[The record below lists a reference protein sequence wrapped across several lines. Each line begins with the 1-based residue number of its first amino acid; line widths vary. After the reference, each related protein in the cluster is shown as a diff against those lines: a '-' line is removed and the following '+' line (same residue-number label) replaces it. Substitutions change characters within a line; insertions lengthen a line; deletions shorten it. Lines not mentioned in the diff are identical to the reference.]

1 MVCMNVLTELRSE
14 ILSAEIS
21 MNVQK
26 SASQATRELRARIAI
41 LNSLLESHDE
51 SCQFPVGSE
60 IRLVEVRLAFE

>member
-41 LNSLLESHDE
+41 LNSLLEFHDE
-51 SCQFPVGSE
+51 SCQFLVGSE
-60 IRLVEVRLAFE
+60 IRLVEVRLDFK